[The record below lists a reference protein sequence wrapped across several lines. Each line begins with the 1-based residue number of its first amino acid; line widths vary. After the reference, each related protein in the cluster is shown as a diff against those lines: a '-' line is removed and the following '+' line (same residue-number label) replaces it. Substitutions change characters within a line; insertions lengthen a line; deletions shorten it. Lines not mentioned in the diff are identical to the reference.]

1 MKRIAFNAL
10 TIDHHP
16 SGGKTYF
23 VNLLKNLTAMSGDKY
38 QYFIL
43 VIGEYSDVFSQSLS
57 HNNATIVRFPK
68 FVKHPIIRILVEQLF
83 LPVWLWS
90 RKIDLLFAARNVLP
104 ILTKCPTVVGVLSMH
119 LNYEEKELPTWRR
132 IYGMSIL
139 NASAR
144 RAIAYIAIS
153 KYAGETYIKKFNLPE
168 ERLYIAPLGFNPGN
182 SRILK
187 SNFQLPIVGP
197 YLLFVST
204 LFPHKQADFLIRV
217 FRKVFDQRPDLKLV
231 IIGNDVDSAMAN
243 LKQLAESMGIRNQV
257 YFSGAIL
264 DEELEHWYANALL
277 FVFPSL
283 IEGFGLS
290 VLEAM
295 SYGIPVVASNR
306 TSIPE
311 VVGDAGILLEPTDEQ
326 EWAQAITSLLGNNE
340 EYLRYAALSKERA
353 SLFSWKKTAEITLNC
368 FDQVLY
374 K

>member
-1 MKRIAFNAL
+1 
-10 TIDHHP
+10 
-16 SGGKTYF
+16 
-23 VNLLKNLTAMSGDKY
+23 MSGDKY
-38 QYFIL
+38 HYFIL
-43 VIGEYSDVFSQSLS
+43 VVGEYSNVFSQSLAY
-57 HNNATIVRFPK
+57 NNATIVKFPK
-68 FVKHPIIRILVEQLF
+68 FVKHPIIRIPVEQLF
-83 LPVWLWS
+83 LPVWLWI

-144 RAIAYIAIS
+144 RALAYIAIS
-153 KYAGETYIKKFNLPE
+153 KYAGETYIKKFDLPE

-182 SRILK
+182 SRLLN

-204 LFPHKQADFLIRV
+204 LFPHKQVDFLIRV
-217 FRKVFDQRPDLKLV
+217 FRIVFDQRPDLKLV
-231 IIGNDVDSAMAN
+231 IIGNDVDGAMIY

-264 DEELEHWYANALL
+264 DEELEHWYTNALL

-311 VVGDAGILLEPTDEQ
+311 VVGDAGILLEPKDEQ
-326 EWAQAITSLLGNNE
+326 EWAQAITSLLGNKE
-340 EYLRYAALSKERA
+340 EYLRYAALSRERA

-368 FDQVLY
+368 FDQVLLE
-374 K
+374 